1 MDTYEGEKYHCDVNG
16 VKDMLEKY
24 GVAIV
29 PSVLT
34 SEEAQVMRDGLWD
47 SIEHITQ
54 AFDVPI
60 KRDDHTTY
68 KSFQLLYP
76 LHSMLIQRD
85 ISHAQY
91 YWDLRCEPAIISV
104 FANIWGVDAND
115 LLVSFDGISL
125 HLPPEITGRGWYR
138 GSNWTHVDQSFTRN
152 EFECVQSFVSANEI
166 RQGDATLSF
175 LEGSH
180 KYHADF
186 AREFGIT
193 DKSDW
198 YKFNE
203 KEYQFYIDK
212 GCVRKSIMCPAGS
225 MVLWSSQT
233 AHQGQE
239 PLKERLQP
247 NERAIVYLC
256 YTPRSRAT
264 KANLKKKIKAFE
276 EMRTTSHWPHKIK
289 LFPKNPRTYGGPVPN
304 ITALPAPVVSDLG
317 KRLIG
322 Y

>member
-16 VKDMLEKY
+16 VKDMLKKY

-34 SEEAQVMRDGLWD
+34 NEEAQAMRDGLWD

-60 KRDDHTTY
+60 KRDDSKTW

-125 HLPPEITGRGWYR
+125 HLPPEITGRGHFKGNTWYH
-138 GSNWTHVDQSFTRN
+138 TDQRLSMNDFA
-152 EFECVQSFVSANEI
+152 CVQSFVSANEI

-180 KYHADF
+180 KYHGELAKKF
-186 AREFGIT
+186 AIT
-193 DKSDW
+193 DKTDW
-198 YKFNE
+198 YKFN
-203 KEYQFYIDK
+203 KEEQQFYLDK
-212 GCVRKSIMCPAGS
+212 GCIEKCIMCPQGS
-225 MVLWSSQT
+225 LVLFDSRL
-233 AHQGQE
+233 AHMGIE
-239 PLKERLQP
+239 SLKERAQP
-247 NERAIVYLC
+247 NERIIAYLC

-264 KANLKKKIKAFE
+264 KSNLKKKIKAFE
-276 EMRTTSHWPHKIK
+276 EMRTTNHLAHAPK
-289 LFPKNPRTYGGPVPN
+289 LFAKNPRTYGGPMPN